1 MPNAYSPDQVKS
13 KLGWSNSF
21 DRNAAFPL
29 EFAAWFGSYED
40 AQAAAQTAVEVGSTD
55 SKYYYGMQL
64 YVFDGTT
71 ARTYLIQGDKSLK
84 EIGENTPM
92 MFVDSEDDLY
102 LLEDLEIGQQVLV
115 EGTGEIWVFK
125 GGVVSEPSNW
135 VQAGSGSDVVW
146 QGTEDRVIFRAI
158 AQSAFD
164 SVDPKDANTL
174 YFITDA
180 GKIYKGSTDVTSC
193 VTVGAIPEASEAV
206 KGKLYIDS
214 NTFAMA
220 ITMDGASWI
229 QASPGYL
236 TDGVEW
242 AAADSKKLATI
253 GLIKKGIQAAV
264 DGIDTTTYF
273 EKSTGTVKVGAE
285 GAGAVLTGV
294 AHDVKYDKS
303 QLRITIPIYDGT
315 DIVVD
320 IPKDKFVTAGQFYE
334 DYPAEGEPT
343 HHNVIVLTIDG
354 QADPVIIPAEALV
367 DVYTAD
373 NTGKDVTL
381 VISEDN
387 KISASVKIDPA
398 GGNALV
404 TSENGLKVDVSGKM
418 DKIAAAT
425 GTKIAMTTADG
436 GVSESTY
443 TIKADGEIGSEST
456 VVPTANLI
464 AAAISTAINN
474 ANISNKVDKV
484 VGMVDN
490 FVGFAAEGAIKDSGK
505 KSGGATL
512 AESPDANTLATE
524 AAVKAAVDN
533 AHITWGTIE

>member
-92 MFVDSEDDLY
+92 MFVDSEEDLY
-102 LLEDLEIGQQVLV
+102 LLEGLEIGQQVLV

-125 GGVVSEPSNW
+125 GGTASEPSNW

-193 VTVGAIPEASEAV
+193 VTVGAIPEASAAV

-242 AAADSKKLATI
+242 AAADSSKLATI

-285 GAGAVLTGV
+285 GTGAVLTGV
-294 AHDVKYDKS
+294 AHDVEYDQA
-303 QLRITIPIYDGT
+303 QLRITIPVYGGT
-315 DIVVD
+315 DVVVD

-354 QADPVIIPAEALV
+354 QAEPVIIPAEALV

-381 VISEDN
+381 VISQDN
-387 KISASVKIDPA
+387 KISASVKIDPT

-418 DKIAAAT
+418 DKIASAT

-443 TIKADGEIGSEST
+443 TITADGEMGSEST

-484 VGMVDN
+484 VGAVDN
-490 FVGFAAEGAIKDSGK
+490 FVGFAVEGAIKDSGK

-524 AAVKAAVDN
+524 AAVKAALKD

>member
-1 MPNAYSPDQVKS
+1 MPNAYNATQVKS

-125 GGVVSEPSNW
+125 GGVASEPSNW

-146 QGTEDRVIFRAI
+146 QGTEDRVVFRAI
-158 AQSAFD
+158 TQSAFD
-164 SVDPKDANTL
+164 GVDPKDANTL
-174 YFITDA
+174 YFITDV

-193 VTVGAIPEASEAV
+193 VTVGSIPEASAAV

-220 ITMDGASWI
+220 ITIDGQNWI

-242 AAADSKKLATI
+242 AAADSSKLATI

-264 DGIDTTTYF
+264 DGIDITTYF
-273 EKSTGTVKVGAE
+273 ENSSGTVKVGQD
-285 GAGAVLTGV
+285 GTGAVLTGV
-294 AHDVKYDKS
+294 AHDVEYDQS
-303 QLRITIPIYDGT
+303 QLRITIPVYGGSDV
-315 DIVVD
+315 VVD
-320 IPKDKFVTAGQFYE
+320 IPKDKFVTAGQFYA
-334 DYPAEGEPT
+334 DYPNPESAT

-354 QADPVIIPAEALV
+354 QDDPVIIPAEALV

-373 NTGKDVTL
+373 NTGKDVTV
-381 VISEDN
+381 VISQDN
-387 KISASVKIDPA
+387 KVSASVKIDPT
-398 GGNALV
+398 GNNALV
-404 TSENGLKVDVSGKM
+404 TSGNGLKVDISGKI
-418 DKIAAAT
+418 DKIASAT
-425 GTKIAMTTADG
+425 GTKIAMTTAEG

-443 TIKADGEIGSEST
+443 TITADGEMGSDST
-456 VVPTANLI
+456 VIPTANLI

-474 ANISNKVDKV
+474 ANVSNKVDKV
-484 VGMVDN
+484 VGTVDN
-490 FVGFAAEGAIKDSGK
+490 FVGFASEGAIKDSGK

-524 AAVKAAVDN
+524 AAVKAAVDD
-533 AHITWGTIE
+533 AHITWSTIQ

>member
-1 MPNAYSPDQVKS
+1 MPNAYSPAQVKS

-40 AQAAAQTAVEVGSTD
+40 AQEAAQTAVEVGSTD

-125 GGVVSEPSNW
+125 GGVASEPSNW

-193 VTVGAIPEASEAV
+193 VTVGAIPEVSAAV

-242 AAADSKKLATI
+242 AAADSSKLATI

-285 GAGAVLTGV
+285 GTGAVLTGV
-294 AHDVKYDKS
+294 AHDVKYDQA
-303 QLRITIPIYDGT
+303 QLRITIPIYGGT

-354 QADPVIIPAEALV
+354 QVEPVIIPAEALV

-387 KISASVKIDPA
+387 KISASVKIDPT

-443 TIKADGEIGSEST
+443 TITADGEMGSEST

-464 AAAISTAINN
+464 AAAIATAINN

-484 VGMVDN
+484 VGTVDN
-490 FVGFAAEGAIKDSGK
+490 FVGFAAQGAIKDSGR
-505 KSGGATL
+505 S
-512 AESPDANTLATE
+512 
-524 AAVKAAVDN
+524 
-533 AHITWGTIE
+533 

>member
-29 EFAAWFGSYED
+29 DFAAWFGSYED

-55 SKYYYGMQL
+55 SKYHYGMQL
-64 YVFDGTT
+64 YVFDGTN

-92 MFVDSEDDLY
+92 MFVDTEDDLY
-102 LLEDLEIGQQVLV
+102 TLENLEIGQQVLV
-115 EGTGEIWVFK
+115 EDTGQIWVFK
-125 GGVVSEPSNW
+125 GGVISEPGNW
-135 VQAGSGSDVVW
+135 VQAGSGSDIVW
-146 QGTEDRVIFRAI
+146 SGTEDRVIFRAI
-158 AQSAFD
+158 TQSGYD
-164 SVDPKDANTL
+164 GLDPKDANTL
-174 YFITDA
+174 YFVTDA
-180 GKIYKGSTDVTSC
+180 GKIYKGSTDVSTS
-193 VTVGAIPEASEAV
+193 VVVGAIPDASAAV

-220 ITMDGASWI
+220 ITMDGSRWI
-229 QASPGYL
+229 NASPGYL

-242 AAADSKKLATI
+242 AAADSNKLATI

-264 DGIDTTTYF
+264 DGIDLTSYF
-273 EKSTGTVKVGAE
+273 ENSTGTVKTGN

-294 AHDVKYDKS
+294 VHDVKYDAS
-303 QLRITIPIYDGT
+303 QLKITIPVYGGSE
-315 DIVVD
+315 VVVN
-320 IPKDKFVTAGQFYE
+320 IPKDKFVTAGQFYA

-343 HHNVIVLTIDG
+343 HHNVIVLTIDN
-354 QADPVIIPAEALV
+354 QAEPVIIPAEALV
-367 DVYTAD
+367 NVYTAD

-381 VISEDN
+381 LISEDN
-387 KISASVKIDPA
+387 KISASVKIDPT
-398 GGNALV
+398 GQNALV
-404 TSENGLKVDVSGKM
+404 TSEQGLKVDISGKL
-418 DKIAAAT
+418 DKIAKAT
-425 GTKIAMTTADG
+425 GTKIALTTAEG

-443 TIKADGEIGSEST
+443 TIQADGDMGNSNT

-464 AAAISTAINN
+464 AAAIASAINSN
-474 ANISNKVDKV
+474 VSNKVDKV
-484 VGMVDN
+484 AGVEDN
-490 FVGFAAEGAIKDSGK
+490 LVGFAAEGAIKDSGK

-512 AESPDANTLATE
+512 AEEPDANTLATE
-524 AAVKAAVDN
+524 AAVRAAVDN

>member
-1 MPNAYSPDQVKS
+1 MPNAYSPAQVKS

-40 AQAAAQTAVEVGSTD
+40 AQAAAQTAVGVGSTD

-125 GGVVSEPSNW
+125 GGLASEPSNW

-193 VTVGAIPEASEAV
+193 VTVGAIPEASAAV

-242 AAADSKKLATI
+242 AAADSSKLATI

-273 EKSTGTVKVGAE
+273 ENSTGTVKVGAE
-285 GAGAVLTGV
+285 GTGAVLTGV
-294 AHDVKYDKS
+294 AHDIEYDQS
-303 QLRITIPIYDGT
+303 QLRITIPIYGGT
-315 DIVVD
+315 DVEIN
-320 IPKDKFVTAGQFYE
+320 IPKDKFVTAGQFYA

-343 HHNVIVLTIDG
+343 HHNVIVLTIDN
-354 QADPVIIPAEALV
+354 QAEPVIIPAEALV

-381 VISEDN
+381 VISQDN
-387 KISASVKIDPA
+387 KISASVKIDPT

-404 TSENGLKVDVSGKM
+404 TSANGLRVDVSGKM
-418 DKIAAAT
+418 DKIASAS

-443 TIKADGEIGSEST
+443 TITADGEMGSDAT

-464 AAAISTAINN
+464 AAAIATAINN

-484 VGMVDN
+484 VGTVDN
-490 FVGFAAEGAIKDSGK
+490 FVGFATEGAIKDSGK

-524 AAVKAAVDN
+524 AAVKAALKD

>member
-29 EFAAWFGSYED
+29 DFAAWFGSYED

-55 SKYYYGMQL
+55 SKYHYGMQL
-64 YVFDGTT
+64 YVFDGTN

-92 MFVDSEDDLY
+92 MFVDTEDDLY
-102 LLEDLEIGQQVLV
+102 TLENLEIGQQVLV
-115 EGTGEIWVFK
+115 EDTGQIWVFK
-125 GGVVSEPSNW
+125 GGVISEPGNW
-135 VQAGSGSDVVW
+135 VQAGSGSDIVW
-146 QGTEDRVIFRAI
+146 SGTEDRVIFRAI
-158 AQSAFD
+158 TQSGYD
-164 SVDPKDANTL
+164 GLDPKDANTL
-174 YFITDA
+174 YFVTDA
-180 GKIYKGSTDVTSC
+180 GKIYKGSTDVSTS
-193 VTVGAIPEASEAV
+193 VVVGAIPEVSAAV

-220 ITMDGASWI
+220 ITMDGSRWI
-229 QASPGYL
+229 NASPGYL

-242 AAADSKKLATI
+242 AAADSNKLATI

-264 DGIDTTTYF
+264 DGIDLTSYF
-273 EKSTGTVKVGAE
+273 ENSTGTVKTGN

-294 AHDVKYDKS
+294 VHDVKYDAS
-303 QLRITIPIYDGT
+303 QLKITIPVYGGSE
-315 DIVVD
+315 VVVN
-320 IPKDKFVTAGQFYE
+320 IPKDKFVTAGQFYA

-343 HHNVIVLTIDG
+343 HHNVIVLTIDN
-354 QADPVIIPAEALV
+354 QAEPVIIPAEALV
-367 DVYTAD
+367 NVYTAD

-381 VISEDN
+381 LISEDN
-387 KISASVKIDPA
+387 KISASVKIDPT
-398 GGNALV
+398 GQNALV
-404 TSENGLKVDVSGKM
+404 TSEQGLKVDISGKL
-418 DKIAAAT
+418 DKIAKAT
-425 GTKIAMTTADG
+425 GTKIALTTAEG

-443 TIKADGEIGSEST
+443 TIQADGDMGNSNT

-464 AAAISTAINN
+464 AAAIASAINSN
-474 ANISNKVDKV
+474 VSNKVDKV
-484 VGMVDN
+484 AGVEDN
-490 FVGFAAEGAIKDSGK
+490 LVGFAAEGAIKDSGK

-512 AESPDANTLATE
+512 AEEPDANTLATE
-524 AAVKAAVDN
+524 AAVRAAVDN

>member
-29 EFAAWFGSYED
+29 DFAAWFGSYED

-55 SKYYYGMQL
+55 SKYHYGMQL
-64 YVFDGTT
+64 YVFDGTN

-92 MFVDSEDDLY
+92 MFVDTEDDLY
-102 LLEDLEIGQQVLV
+102 TLENLEIGQQVLV
-115 EGTGEIWVFK
+115 EDTGQIWVFK
-125 GGVVSEPSNW
+125 GGVISEPGNW
-135 VQAGSGSDVVW
+135 VQAGSGSDIVW
-146 QGTEDRVIFRAI
+146 SGTEDRVIFRAI
-158 AQSAFD
+158 TQSGYD
-164 SVDPKDANTL
+164 GLDPKDANTL
-174 YFITDA
+174 YFVTDA
-180 GKIYKGSTDVTSC
+180 GKIYKGSTDVSTS
-193 VTVGAIPEASEAV
+193 VVVGAIPEVAAAV

-220 ITMDGASWI
+220 ITMDGSSWI
-229 QASPGYL
+229 NASPGYL

-242 AAADSKKLATI
+242 AAADSNKLATI

-264 DGIDTTTYF
+264 DGIDLTSYF
-273 EKSTGTVKVGAE
+273 ENSTGTVKTGN

-294 AHDVKYDKS
+294 VHDVKYDAS
-303 QLRITIPIYDGT
+303 QLKITIPVYGGSE
-315 DIVVD
+315 VVVN
-320 IPKDKFVTAGQFYE
+320 IPKDKFVTAGQFYA

-343 HHNVIVLTIDG
+343 HHNVIVLTIDN
-354 QADPVIIPAEALV
+354 QAEPVIIPAEALV
-367 DVYTAD
+367 NVYTAD

-381 VISEDN
+381 LISEDN
-387 KISASVKIDPA
+387 KISASVKIDPT
-398 GGNALV
+398 GQNALV
-404 TSENGLKVDVSGKM
+404 TSEQGLKVDISGKL
-418 DKIAAAT
+418 DKIAKAT
-425 GTKIAMTTADG
+425 GTKIALTTAEG

-443 TIKADGEIGSEST
+443 TIQADGDMGNSNT

-464 AAAISTAINN
+464 AAAIASAINSN
-474 ANISNKVDKV
+474 VSNKVDKV
-484 VGMVDN
+484 AGVEDN
-490 FVGFAAEGAIKDSGK
+490 LVGFAAEGAIKDSGK

-512 AESPDANTLATE
+512 AEEPDANTLATE
-524 AAVKAAVDN
+524 AAVRAAVDN

>member
-1 MPNAYSPDQVKS
+1 MPNAYSPEQVKS

-21 DRNAAFPL
+21 DRNAAYPL

-92 MFVDSEDDLY
+92 MFVDNEEDLY
-102 LLEDLEIGQQVLV
+102 TLSDLETGQQVLV
-115 EGTGEIWVFK
+115 EATGEIWVFK
-125 GGVVSEPSNW
+125 GGIVSEPSNW

-164 SVDPKDANTL
+164 SLDPKDANTL

-180 GKIYKGSTDVTSC
+180 GKIFKGSTDVTSC
-193 VTVGAIPEASEAV
+193 VTVGAIPAASAAV

-236 TDGVEW
+236 TDGIEW
-242 AAADSKKLATI
+242 AAADSSKLATI

-273 EKSTGTVKVGAE
+273 EKSTGTVKVGAD
-285 GAGAVLTGV
+285 GTGAVLTGV
-294 AHDVKYDKS
+294 AHDVKYDQA
-303 QLRITIPIYDGT
+303 QLRITIPIYGGT

-387 KISASVKIDPA
+387 KISASVKIDPT

-404 TSENGLKVDVSGKM
+404 TSENGLKVDISGKM
-418 DKIAAAT
+418 DKIASAT

-436 GVSESTY
+436 SVSESTY
-443 TIKADGEIGSEST
+443 TITADGEMGSEST

-484 VGMVDN
+484 VGTVDN
-490 FVGFAAEGAIKDSGK
+490 FVGFASEGAIKDSGK

-512 AESPDANTLATE
+512 AQSPDANTLATE
-524 AAVKAAVDN
+524 AAVKDAVDN
-533 AHITWGTIE
+533 SHLTWGTIE

>member
-29 EFAAWFGSYED
+29 DFAAWFGSYED

-55 SKYYYGMQL
+55 SKYHYGMQL
-64 YVFDGTT
+64 YVFDGTN

-92 MFVDSEDDLY
+92 MFVDTEDDLY
-102 LLEDLEIGQQVLV
+102 TLENLEIGQQVLV
-115 EGTGEIWVFK
+115 EDTGQIWVFK
-125 GGVVSEPSNW
+125 GGVISEPGNW
-135 VQAGSGSDVVW
+135 VQAGSGSDIVW
-146 QGTEDRVIFRAI
+146 SGTEDRVIFRAI
-158 AQSAFD
+158 TQSGYD
-164 SVDPKDANTL
+164 GLDPKDANTL
-174 YFITDA
+174 YFVTDA
-180 GKIYKGSTDVTSC
+180 GKIYKGSTDVSTS
-193 VTVGAIPEASEAV
+193 VVVGAIPEVSAAV

-220 ITMDGASWI
+220 ITMDGSSWI
-229 QASPGYL
+229 NASPGYL

-242 AAADSKKLATI
+242 AAADSNKLATI

-264 DGIDTTTYF
+264 DGIDLTSYF
-273 EKSTGTVKVGAE
+273 ENSTGTVKTGN

-294 AHDVKYDKS
+294 VHDVKYDAS
-303 QLRITIPIYDGT
+303 QLKITIPVYGGSE
-315 DIVVD
+315 VVVN
-320 IPKDKFVTAGQFYE
+320 IPKDKFVTAGQFYA

-343 HHNVIVLTIDG
+343 HHNVIVLTIDN
-354 QADPVIIPAEALV
+354 QAEPVIIPAEALV
-367 DVYTAD
+367 NVYTAD

-381 VISEDN
+381 LISEDN
-387 KISASVKIDPA
+387 KISASVKIDPT
-398 GGNALV
+398 GQNALV
-404 TSENGLKVDVSGKM
+404 TSEQGLKVDISGKL
-418 DKIAAAT
+418 DKIAKAT
-425 GTKIAMTTADG
+425 GTKIALTTAEG

-443 TIKADGEIGSEST
+443 TIQADGDMGNSNT

-464 AAAISTAINN
+464 AAAIASAINSN
-474 ANISNKVDKV
+474 VSNKVDKV
-484 VGMVDN
+484 AGVEDN
-490 FVGFAAEGAIKDSGK
+490 LVGFAAEGAIKDSGK

-512 AESPDANTLATE
+512 AEEPDANTLATE
-524 AAVKAAVDN
+524 AAVRAAVDN